1 MNSTIYGLKRVLQ
14 ETFNRY
20 KLACISVLIL
30 IIVSAFAN
38 VYGSMFLKTL
48 IDDYI
53 TPMLSQETPDFNPLI
68 QAIMTLKL

>member
-14 ETFNRY
+14 ETFNQY

-38 VYGSMFLKTL
+38 VYGSMFLKNF
-48 IDDYI
+48 D
-53 TPMLSQETPDFNPLI
+53 
-68 QAIMTLKL
+68 